1 MLSRTPC
8 AGFNVVQPLSPNR
21 DGPVQRVPGRLSGG
35 IFHLLQITS
44 GEYNP
49 EDPAPALSPG
59 WCWKTRSFA
68 SPSPCGTSHP
78 FSRPPP
84 QPLYLQV
91 VLPTPPLPPTKI
103 HLRLRC
109 SMMLLSVGS
118 SGSTSG
124 ASSNSSASTP
134 HPATPAAIL
143 EPAHVI
149 KRSAPCKAPA
159 GEISYH
165 IPIKARRLN

>member
-1 MLSRTPC
+1 MLLCTPHALDSQGPTRDNPTQNARLAFRRYLRQAAVTSR
-8 AGFNVVQPLSPNR
+8 
-21 DGPVQRVPGRLSGG
+21 
-35 IFHLLQITS
+35 
-44 GEYNP
+44 EYNP
-49 EDPAPALSPG
+49 EEPRSARFAPLGMKRPVPVLPFVRWYIPPAFLA
-59 WCWKTRSFA
+59 
-68 SPSPCGTSHP
+68 
-78 FSRPPP
+78 PPEP
-84 QPLYLQV
+84 PYLQV

-109 SMMLLSVGS
+109 SMILLSVGS

-149 KRSAPCKAPA
+149 KRNAPRPKQLQ
-159 GEISYH
+159 G
-165 IPIKARRLN
+165 K

>member
-1 MLSRTPC
+1 MLSWPPC
-8 AGFNVVQPLSPNR
+8 VGFSVVPPLNHNGDDFPEGARPAFRRSLPFASGNFWRVQPGRPRPNPR
-21 DGPVQRVPGRLSGG
+21 AQLGV
-35 IFHLLQITS
+35 
-44 GEYNP
+44 E
-49 EDPAPALSPG
+49 E
-59 WCWKTRSFA
+59 RSLD
-68 SPSPCGTSHP
+68 SPSPSGTSHP
-78 FSRPPP
+78 SSRPTL

-134 HPATPAAIL
+134 QPATPAAIL

-149 KRSAPCKAPA
+149 ERSAPRKVPT
-159 GEISYH
+159 GEILCY
-165 IPIKARRLN
+165 IPIRASNPS

>member
-1 MLSRTPC
+1 MLSQAPC
-8 AGFNVVQPLSPNR
+8 AGFSVVRPLSPYR
-21 DGPVQRVPGRLSGG
+21 DGTTQRVPGLYSGG
-35 IFHLLQITS
+35 MCYLLQVTS
-44 GEYNP
+44 VEYNP
-49 EDPAPALSPG
+49 EDPGPAPDPGSGSKSLSL
-59 WCWKTRSFA
+59 A
-68 SPSPCGTSHP
+68 SPSLSGTSHP
-78 FSRPPP
+78 SSRPPP
-84 QPLYLQV
+84 PPYLQV

-149 KRSAPCKAPA
+149 KRSAPRKAPT
-159 GEISYH
+159 GEIPCH
-165 IPIKARRLN
+165 ILNRASGRS